1 MPTLSIELEEELVDA
16 LEAERELLGFES
28 RQAYVRWLVEHRG
41 SIRIAS
47 EGRADG
53 RDESSAHRAARLARL
68 EDDSDANA
76 SEATGANAGGERS
89 GAEQSDGRR
98 SDRESDAAVAGAEST
113 RKRTRTTTVRATDG
127 SELEVRGSPRRVRQG
142 PDSTIRPDDE
152 PAESNAEPT
161 SDTRASERPGSEP
174 DPNPEPSGNANGAE
188 ATNADS
194 GPEPNAGDE
203 QSSSASLTP
212 ERVARIPE
220 DSVLEDAGMLGTVE
234 TERLD
239 ELTRRAVAT
248 TRKRLNRDVETGLE
262 YRSSTRLADD
272 SVRPGADIA
281 DLGSL
286 SVPGR
291 SDDTIER
298 RRRAVGQALAYL
310 RDERRAR
317 RSDFVEALYDEYPAG
332 YGTADGWWRCIKSGL
347 KQVDAVDG
355 GEGARVWVFRE

>member
-1 MPTLSIELEEELVDA
+1 MPTLSIELEADLAEA
-16 LEAERELLGFES
+16 LEAERELFGFES
-28 RQAYVRWLVEHRG
+28 RQGYLRWLIEHRG
-41 SIRIAS
+41 SIEVTSADATRNESGVDPGPGSDPGTLRARVEADS
-47 EGRADG
+47 SAPDERTTADPRPESSTVTAADG
-53 RDESSAHRAARLARL
+53 
-68 EDDSDANA
+68 
-76 SEATGANAGGERS
+76 T
-89 GAEQSDGRR
+89 
-98 SDRESDAAVAGAEST
+98 
-113 RKRTRTTTVRATDG
+113 
-127 SELEVRGSPRRVRQG
+127 ELEVRGSPRRVRQG
-142 PDSTIRPDDE
+142 PDSTIRPDDG
-152 PAESNAEPT
+152 
-161 SDTRASERPGSEP
+161 RGSETDSVSDWDP
-174 DPNPEPSGNANGAE
+174 DPNTDSSDGDGADDGADADTDE
-188 ATNADS
+188 SAASAT
-194 GPEPNAGDE
+194 P
-203 QSSSASLTP
+203 SLTP

-272 SVRPGADIA
+272 SVRPGSDIA
-281 DLGSL
+281 DLESL

-291 SDDTIER
+291 AEETIER

-332 YGTADGWWRCIKSGL
+332 YETADGWWGCIKEGL

-355 GEGARVWVFRE
+355 GEGARVWEFRG